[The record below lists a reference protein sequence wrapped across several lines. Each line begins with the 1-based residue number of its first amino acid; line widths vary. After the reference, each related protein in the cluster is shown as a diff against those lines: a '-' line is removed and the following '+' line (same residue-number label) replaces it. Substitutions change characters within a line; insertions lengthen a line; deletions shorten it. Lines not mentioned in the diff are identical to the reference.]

1 MKKKLCAIAILL
13 ILLLF
18 AACGVSGHLDDTAV
32 ASHYYQTYSEVQ
44 MNLDETPASSV
55 AEASSE
61 LEVLPELF
69 VSGIQYE
76 PTTIFSEPP
85 IASVSYH
92 YLTFEQA
99 LLEYATDIVIAQYVG
114 SRPFGQSLTEFEF
127 VVSER
132 ILGNAAD
139 RVFVYVDF
147 NKIEG
152 MLTGYIWGRESPA
165 PYSLTFNSGTN
176 YMLPLIRIGDPL
188 AFTHE
193 DGFTFIRDIV
203 INLDDPSKS
212 MMYNEPLSMH
222 SDNFNFDSRDDLRSE
237 IVSFVSELTQHNPP
251 GRDFIRSEVLEDVIT
266 KSPYLL
272 MVEIV
277 EPMRLAHEQRTVDWG
292 ATDIFYVTVIQ
303 ALEGTV
309 GAGSEL
315 VVIFPAFT
323 VLPGEQHIV
332 AVEPIEEGSYWFRFS
347 SRSSLFQMDQL
358 DEISQILSHR

>member
-1 MKKKLCAIAILL
+1 MKKKSCAIAISL
-13 ILLLF
+13 ILLL
-18 AACGVSGHLDDTAV
+18 AACGISGYLDDTAV
-32 ASHYYQTYSEVQ
+32 GSLYYPIYSEVQ
-44 MNLDETPASSV
+44 MNISETSALS
-55 AEASSE
+55 ATEASLE
-61 LEVLPELF
+61 LEIFSELF
-69 VSGIQYE
+69 VSDIQYE

-99 LLEYATDIVIAQYVG
+99 LLEFATDIVIAQYVG
-114 SRPFGQSLTEFEF
+114 SRPFGQNLTEFEF

-152 MLTGYIWGRESPA
+152 MLTGYIWDRQSPA
-165 PYSLTFNSGTN
+165 PYSLTFNPGTN

-222 SDNFNFDSRDDLRSE
+222 SDNFNLNSRDDLRVE

-266 KSPYLL
+266 KSHYILV
-272 MVEIV
+272 VEIV
-277 EPMRLAHEQRTVDWG
+277 EPLRLAHEQRTVDWG
-292 ATDIFYVTVIQ
+292 ATDIYYVTVIQ

-309 GAGSEL
+309 GVESEL
-315 VVIFPAFT
+315 VVIFPAFA

-347 SRSSLFQMDQL
+347 SRNSLFQMEQL
-358 DEISQILSHR
+358 DEILQILSHR